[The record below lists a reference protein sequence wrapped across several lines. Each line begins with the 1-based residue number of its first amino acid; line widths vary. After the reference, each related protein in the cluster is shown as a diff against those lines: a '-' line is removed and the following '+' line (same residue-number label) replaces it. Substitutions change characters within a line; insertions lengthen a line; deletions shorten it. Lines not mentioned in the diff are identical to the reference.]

1 MLNHVYDIV
10 ILFSDFFD
18 CAVGLRQG
26 EVLSP
31 LMFSLFIE
39 DLELFL
45 TDNINSGLTIND
57 ITIILLL
64 FADDMVIIGK
74 TPNEL
79 QQSLDLLKSYC
90 DTWGLEVNTD
100 KTKIVVFRKR
110 GPVFENEK
118 WLYGN
123 SYIEVVN
130 DFNYLGTCF
139 NYTGTFCL
147 NQEVLTGKGL
157 KALNVFL
164 YKIKNYCISPKIL
177 CQLFDAFVGSILSY
191 SCEVW
196 GFNKCKNIEKI
207 HLKFLKLL
215 LGVKKSTSSMAV
227 YGETGRYP
235 LYINRY
241 VRMVKYWGN
250 VLKTDNIIM
259 KTMYNDM
266 LEKQKNGQKNWA
278 SQIKNILDMYGLSY
292 VWNNQK
298 IFDFKK
304 TGYLIKNR
312 IIDDFLQK

>member
-1 MLNHVYDIV
+1 M
-10 ILFSDFFD
+10 
-18 CAVGLRQG
+18 
-26 EVLSP
+26 
-31 LMFSLFIE
+31 
-39 DLELFL
+39 
-45 TDNINSGLTIND
+45 
-57 ITIILLL
+57 
-64 FADDMVIIGK
+64 
-74 TPNEL
+74 
-79 QQSLDLLKSYC
+79 
-90 DTWGLEVNTD
+90 
-100 KTKIVVFRKR
+100 
-110 GPVFENEK
+110 
-118 WLYGN
+118 
-123 SYIEVVN
+123 
-130 DFNYLGTCF
+130 GTCF

-157 KALNVFL
+157 KALNLFL

-177 CQLFDAFVGSILSY
+177 CQPFDAFVGSILSY

-241 VRMVKYWGN
+241 ERMVKYWGN

-278 SQIKNILDMYGLSY
+278 SQIKNILDMYGFSY

-298 IFDFKK
+298 TFDFKK
-304 TGYLIKNR
+304 TGYLIKNI
-312 IIDDFLQK
+312 IIDDFLQKWYSTVTSSSSLTMYKFFKPQLCYESYLDQLSVKNRKLLAKFRGRIHKNS